1 MCTGDLVSVTNLNTA
16 QTSAGRDT
24 NFTLNIITYDVIV
37 LTFRELEQN
46 HHYSITLRAGNAAG
60 SALSNTTISE
70 THLHIIISLHAM
82 VDDCCNAGT
91 HDIMDVLVNSN
102 GNTIEVVVTFFAE
115 STARGAVM
123 NCVSVNDSG
132 EINITSSVLLTLE
145 RINST
150 AITSFNLYPGQYQV
164 FVYDIEQDGTLSSG
178 VGYPAVTDQL
188 LVSGNRNGG

>member
-1 MCTGDLVSVTNLNTA
+1 MADACMT
-16 QTSAGRDT
+16 
-24 NFTLNIITYDVIV
+24 V
-37 LTFRELEQN
+37 LLLQ
-46 HHYSITLRAGNAAG
+46 Y
-60 SALSNTTISE
+60 
-70 THLHIIISLHAM
+70 
-82 VDDCCNAGT
+82 AGT

-102 GNTIEVVVTFFAE
+102 DNTIEVVVTFFAK

-145 RINST
+145 RINRT
-150 AITSFNLYPGQYQV
+150 AMTSFNLYPGQYQV

-178 VGYPAVTDQL
+178 VAITDQL

>member
-1 MCTGDLVSVTNLNTA
+1 MTV
-16 QTSAGRDT
+16 
-24 NFTLNIITYDVIV
+24 
-37 LTFRELEQN
+37 E
-46 HHYSITLRAGNAAG
+46 
-60 SALSNTTISE
+60 
-70 THLHIIISLHAM
+70 
-82 VDDCCNAGT
+82 CCNAGT

-102 GNTIEVVVTFFAE
+102 GNIIEVVVTFFAV

-150 AITSFNLYPGQYQV
+150 AITSFSLYPGQYQV

-178 VGYPAVTDQL
+178 IGYPAITDQL

>member
-1 MCTGDLVSVTNLNTA
+1 MCIGDLVSVTNLNTA
-16 QTSAGRDT
+16 QTTTGRDT
-24 NFTLNIITYDVIV
+24 NFTLNIISYDVIV
-37 LTFRELEQN
+37 LTLRELEQN
-46 HHYSITLRAGNAAG
+46 HHFSITIRAGNAAG
-60 SALSNTTISE
+60 SALSNTTISK
-70 THLHIIISLHAM
+70 TNFTLSLHAM

-91 HDIMDVLVNSN
+91 HDIMDILLSSY
-102 GNTIEVVVTFFAE
+102 GNNLEVVVTFFAE

-145 RINST
+145 RNNST
-150 AITSFNLYPGQYQV
+150 AMSSFNLYPGQYQV